1 MKMRLQSP
9 EYRGCDEWK
18 STVAASFKA
27 AIVLSTIGLA
37 GVGISAAAAQ
47 EAASDAAY
55 VEEVKGR
62 VVAFARGAPV
72 LLSALDVIADR
83 TRIDLLAD
91 SELHICHH
99 RMQRFLKLKGP
110 GRITITTIGVANDAG
125 KSIDAS
131 VESCTAPMISKLSG
145 GLMTRGI
152 QSKE

>member
-1 MKMRLQSP
+1 MHLQSP
-9 EYRGCDEWK
+9 EYRGCDKWK
-18 STVAASFKA
+18 STVAAGLKA

-37 GVGISAAAAQ
+37 GVGVSPSAAQ

-55 VEEVKGR
+55 VEEVRGR
-62 VVAFARGAPV
+62 VVAFARGTPV
-72 LLSALDVIADR
+72 LLSALDVVADR

-110 GRITITTIGVANDAG
+110 GRVTITAHGVANDAG

-131 VESCTAPMISKLSG
+131 VESCAAPMVSKLSG
-145 GLMTRGI
+145 GLLTRGI
-152 QSKE
+152 QSKQ

>member
-1 MKMRLQSP
+1 LII
-9 EYRGCDEWK
+9 
-18 STVAASFKA
+18 AASLKA

-37 GVGISAAAAQ
+37 GVVASPSAAQ

-62 VVAFARGAPV
+62 VVALARGTPV
-72 LLSALDVIADR
+72 LLSTLDVIADR

-110 GRITITTIGVANDAG
+110 SRVMVTAHGVTSDAG
-125 KSIDAS
+125 KSLDNSI
-131 VESCTAPMISKLSG
+131 ESCAAPTVSKLSG
-145 GLMTRGI
+145 GLVTRGVN
-152 QSKE
+152 SKQ